1 MRSSHLAIRSVFHSR
16 RLTCQVP
23 RKKAVMG
30 MIAVNRVVMVLVGCL
45 NLKGRGPRMEW
56 E

>member
-30 MIAVNRVVMVLVGCL
+30 MMAGGVVLVFLIFPSREDQGI
-45 NLKGRGPRMEW
+45 GYRG
-56 E
+56 